1 MAMTEAEQVSVVLY
15 SDELRLGVI
24 GLSNSELAGSH
35 RKTLRRQTGIEW

>member
-1 MAMTEAEQVSVVLY
+1 MGITEAEQVSVVLY